1 VRLIRAA
8 DHPAMTSLTPSSKVL
23 LVADR
28 RPSPADGGTPA
39 VRRYRLAKLRF
50 DPRPSDPETRY
61 EHLKR
66 VYE

>member
-1 VRLIRAA
+1 MM
-8 DHPAMTSLTPSSKVL
+8 PPMTTSRPSSKVV

-28 RPSPADGGTPA
+28 RPTPAVAGVPA
-39 VRRYRLAKLRF
+39 VRRYRLAKLRL